1 MTKKRKTHHAS
12 SHSQTHSSQSLEH
25 KILENLVHLQKIHT
39 DLAEKF
45 DRLAKEISQLLK
57 LFELAAQSITKNPSL
72 QVTEKDKEL
81 VEKIDKLIEQN
92 KLIAKGLTIM
102 QEAIYPE
109 TTHETTQQP
118 TTEYQPSE
126 YQEPKALPQNTSRPL
141 PKF

>member
-1 MTKKRKTHHAS
+1 MTKKRQTHHAS
-12 SHSQTHSSQSLEH
+12 SYSQKHSSQSLEH
-25 KILENLVHLQKIHT
+25 KIVENLVNLQKVHT

-45 DRLAKEISQLLK
+45 DKLAKEISQLLK
-57 LFELAAQSITKNPSL
+57 LFELAAQNVAKNPSL
-72 QVTEKDKEL
+72 QTTDKEL

-109 TTHETTQQP
+109 TTHETAQQP

-126 YQEPKALPQNTSRPL
+126 YQEPKTSPQNTSRPL